1 MRVQIIELFKIYLA
15 TWVLEPVLYYIVD
28 FCINAQACPA
38 NVAPFM
44 LAFAGHLGARKA
56 LDKWHTALWALV

>member
-1 MRVQIIELFKIYLA
+1 MGKIMQIIELFKIYLA

-44 LAFAGHLGARKA
+44 LAFAGQIFNWCSNYKRQ
-56 LDKWHTALWALV
+56 